1 MYQLSYLRGHHLV
14 QTQPVPA
21 AAMLT
26 IRLQG
31 FQSSEPGFGIDR
43 WRPCNLSAHVCITF
57 QRLLDRAMLDNAIL
71 FLAPYLL
78 RVCSSWV
85 RRRAI
90 CCPPSYLFEDMEL
103 QGRQAFTNKMKKQ
116 KEFFGFR
123 SSECC
128 ELRPKPHRSPQ
139 HPWKGTCLLMTVMFP
154 HRPLNHWGLLLRHSE
169 FLAGA
174 SCHHNLN
181 IQT

>member
-103 QGRQAFTNKMKKQ
+103 QGRQAFTNKMKNRKNSLGSGLVSAVN
-116 KEFFGFR
+116 FG
-123 SSECC
+123 
-128 ELRPKPHRSPQ
+128 LSPIEA
-139 HPWKGTCLLMTVMFP
+139 
-154 HRPLNHWGLLLRHSE
+154 HST
-169 FLAGA
+169 LGKVHAY
-174 SCHHNLN
+174 S
-181 IQT
+181 